1 MSEITTVE
9 ITRPDQ
15 KVLVSRAQAA
25 LSVVEGMTIDSDI
38 MYETAGE
45 ELNAIKRRAAE
56 LDEQRRKITKPLDDA
71 KKAVMDLFRGPL
83 EMLARA
89 ESVLKQK
96 MLDYRNEIARRAA
109 AEQAAREEAARI
121 ERERLE
127 REAAQLAAAGRAE
140 EAAVKKDIASLVVAA
155 PAEVV
160 APRVA
165 GVAVR
170 ETWDF
175 EVTDKSALIAFV
187 ASNPTYEAVLAVD
200 EKALRQ
206 LVLAMKDHL
215 PLAGVRVFRRQ
226 SISGSRR

>member
-9 ITRPDQ
+9 IARPDQ
-15 KVLVSRAQAA
+15 KVLAQRAQAA
-25 LSVVEGMTIDSDI
+25 LSVVEGMTIDSDV

-56 LDEQRRKITKPLDDA
+56 LDEQRKRITKPLDDA

-83 EMLARA
+83 EVLALA
-89 ESVLKQK
+89 EGVVKRK

-109 AEQAAREEAARI
+109 AEQAAREEAARA

-155 PAEVV
+155 PAEVA
-160 APRVA
+160 APRAA

-175 EVTDKSALIAFV
+175 EVEDKSKLIAFV
-187 ASNPTYEAVLAVD
+187 AANPAYENVLAVD
-200 EKALRQ
+200 EKAVRQ
-206 LVLAMKDHL
+206 LVLAMKDNL
-215 PLAGVRVFRRQ
+215 PLEGVRVFRKQ